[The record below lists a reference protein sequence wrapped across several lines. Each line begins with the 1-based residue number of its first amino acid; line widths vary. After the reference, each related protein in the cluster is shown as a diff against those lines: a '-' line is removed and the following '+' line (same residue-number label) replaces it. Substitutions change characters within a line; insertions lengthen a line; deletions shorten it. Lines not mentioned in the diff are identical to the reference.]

1 MVLSCS
7 IAFYYWNEMI
17 SMRRELDIIKDH
29 FIIDNLNQDKGVQGV
44 QSALVARPRPPGAV
58 EAREPRTRSFNDD
71 EVPQNARKYFV
82 EDLGEDMLLVDSK
95 KKNASKD
102 DAPVYDLS
110 VIRKGK

>member
-17 SMRRELDIIKDH
+17 SMRRQLDMINDH
-29 FIIDNLNQDKGVQGV
+29 FILHNGNQNIGV
-44 QSALVARPRPPGAV
+44 QSALVARPRSPGAN
-58 EAREPRTRSFNDD
+58 EAREPRARSLDDDD
-71 EVPQNARKYFV
+71 ELQQNARKFYV

-102 DAPVYDLS
+102 NAPVYDLT
-110 VIRKGK
+110 VLQKG